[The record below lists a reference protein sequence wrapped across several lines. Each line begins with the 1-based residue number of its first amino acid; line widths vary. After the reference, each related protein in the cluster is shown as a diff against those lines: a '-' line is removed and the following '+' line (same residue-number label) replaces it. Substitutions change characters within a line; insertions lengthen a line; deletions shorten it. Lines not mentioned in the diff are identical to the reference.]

1 MVSWSRC
8 LGHVVLTW
16 LLLCA
21 LVACKRDE
29 PTPAAAGHTG
39 STEATP
45 APAATAAT
53 AAPVTTAPS
62 GEAKL
67 AAAASPAVAKPASK
81 AASPAQPA
89 ARPLYLD
96 RALTTAELDARTLR
110 ELSLL
115 RNTIFARHGNTF
127 VKPWLDAHFR
137 AQSWYA
143 PRPKGKWG
151 KPSARDLANAVLIA
165 RYEAKLTA
173 KGLDA
178 RAEKVRERL
187 TAAKGQADSESFA
200 HDRIELRLLSARRGK
215 WLGGD
220 GVAKNRRTP
229 LEDPTL
235 LDQQLAVGQ
244 IERMSR
250 RDLRLL
256 RNTIYARHGYQFR
269 SELLNSYFDST
280 DWYKSRADFHAKDLS
295 AVDQRNLKLVRSVE
309 DSHGGPLSDAAH
321 GDAIG
326 WLGGA

>member
-1 MVSWSRC
+1 MVSCLRC

-16 LLLCA
+16 WLLCA
-21 LVACKRDE
+21 LVACARDD
-29 PTPAAAGHTG
+29 PTPAATGHTG
-39 STEATP
+39 ATEATP
-45 APAATAAT
+45 APAAT
-53 AAPVTTAPS
+53 VTTAPS
-62 GEAKL
+62 VGDKQAPVAPL
-67 AAAASPAVAKPASK
+67 AVAKPAPK
-81 AASPAQPA
+81 PPSPAQPA

-96 RALTTAELDARTLR
+96 RALTTADLATRTLR

-115 RNTIFARHGNTF
+115 RNTIFARQGNTF
-127 VKPWLDAHFR
+127 IKPWLDAHFR

-165 RYEAKLTA
+165 RHEAKLTA
-173 KGLDA
+173 KELDE
-178 RAEKVRERL
+178 RAEQVRARL
-187 TAAKGQADSESFA
+187 KAAKEQAAS
-200 HDRIELRLLSARRGK
+200 DRFDDDRMELRLLSARRGK

-220 GVAKNRRTP
+220 GVAQSRRTP

-244 IERMSR
+244 IALMSR

-269 SELLNSYFDST
+269 SELLSSYFSST
-280 DWYKSRADFHAKDLS
+280 DWYKAHADFSTKDLT

-309 DSHGGPLSDAAH
+309 DRHGGPLSDAAH

-326 WLGGA
+326 WFGGA